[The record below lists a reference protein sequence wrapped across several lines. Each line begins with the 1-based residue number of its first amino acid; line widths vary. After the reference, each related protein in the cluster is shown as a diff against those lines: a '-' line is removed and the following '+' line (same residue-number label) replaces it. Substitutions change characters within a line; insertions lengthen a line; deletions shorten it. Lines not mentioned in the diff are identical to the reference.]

1 MSLRRDRQPPRSF
14 LMINPLELTGKTI
27 LVTGASSG
35 IGRATAIYLSR
46 LGGKIVAVGRDQD
59 RLQYTL
65 SQMEGS
71 GHAALPFDLN
81 DVEQIPGWMKTIVAT
96 AGPLYGLVHSAG
108 IVLYRPLK
116 VLSYKNLVDM
126 QRINVDA
133 AIMLTK
139 GFRQNGV
146 YEKSGASVVFISSV
160 SALKGEP
167 SLAGYSS
174 TKAALI
180 SLARTLAV
188 ELANQ
193 KIRVN
198 CICSGHV
205 QTQMAENT
213 SETLP
218 ADNMDELKKKHPLGL
233 GTPEDVAYA
242 AAWLLSPSARW
253 ITGTN
258 VVLDGGY
265 TA

>member
-1 MSLRRDRQPPRSF
+1 MF
-14 LMINPLELTGKTI
+14 NPLELTGKTI

-35 IGRATAIYLSR
+35 IGQTTAIYLSR
-46 LGGKIVAVGRDQD
+46 LGGRIVAVGRNQD
-59 RLQYTL
+59 RLQYTV

-71 GHAALPFDLN
+71 GHAAVPFDLN

-108 IVLYRPLK
+108 IILYRPLK

-139 GFRQNGV
+139 GLRQNGV
-146 YEKSGASVVFISSV
+146 CEKSGASVVFVSSV
-160 SALKGEP
+160 TAFKGEP

-174 TKAALI
+174 TKGALV

-188 ELANQ
+188 ELASQ

-198 CICSGHV
+198 CICPAQV
-205 QTQMAENT
+205 QTQITENMR
-213 SETLP
+213 ETLP
-218 ADNMDELKKKHPLGL
+218 ADNVGEIEKKHPLGF
-233 GTPEDVAYA
+233 GAPEDVAYA

-253 ITGTN
+253 ITGTS

>member
-1 MSLRRDRQPPRSF
+1 
-14 LMINPLELTGKTI
+14 MINPLDLTGKTI

-46 LGGKIVAVGRDQD
+46 LGGKIVAVGRDQQ
-59 RLQYTL
+59 RLQDTI
-65 SQMEGS
+65 SQMEGG
-71 GHAALPFDLN
+71 GHTAIPFDLN
-81 DVEQIPGWMKTIVAT
+81 DVEQIPGWMKKIVAA

-108 IVLYRPLK
+108 IVLYRPLN

-139 GFRQNGV
+139 GFRQSGV
-146 YEKSGASVVFISSV
+146 CEKTGASVVFISSV
-160 SALKGEP
+160 AALKGEP

-174 TKAALI
+174 TKGALV
-180 SLARTLAV
+180 SVARALAV
-188 ELANQ
+188 ELASQ

-198 CICSGHV
+198 CICPGLV
-205 QTQMAENT
+205 QTRMAENVR
-213 SETLP
+213 ETLP
-218 ADNMDELKKKHPLGL
+218 ADNMGELQKKHPLGL
-233 GTPEDVAYA
+233 GAPEDVAYA

>member
-1 MSLRRDRQPPRSF
+1 
-14 LMINPLELTGKTI
+14 MINPLELTGKTI

-46 LGGKIVAVGRDQD
+46 LGGRIVAVGRDQD

-96 AGPLYGLVHSAG
+96 AGPLYGLVHGAG
-108 IVLYRPLK
+108 IVLNRPLK

-146 YEKSGASVVFISSV
+146 CEKSGSSIVYLSSV
-160 SALKGEP
+160 AAFKGKP
-167 SLAGYSS
+167 ALAGYSA
-174 TKAALI
+174 TKGALV

-188 ELANQ
+188 ELAGE
-193 KIRVN
+193 KVRVN
-198 CICSGHV
+198 CLCPGLV
-205 QTQMAENT
+205 ETQMTAALDGILPPEN
-213 SETLP
+213 L
-218 ADNMDELKKKHPLGL
+218 AKLQAGYPLGM
-233 GTPEDVAYA
+233 GSPEDVAYA
-242 AAWLLSPSARW
+242 VAFLLSPMARW
-253 ITGTN
+253 ITGTTL
-258 VVLDGGY
+258 VLDGGY
-265 TA
+265 SS